1 LNYLTCPIFG
11 GQFSGA
17 AIETLQ
23 ALPQADRRL
32 KALVQHVETLKQLKD
47 YQGKVQEFVDAG
59 NPAAYRRA
67 RALMEAVACGQ
78 RVTPTLSAPEVNGWL
93 EELRAIET
101 HRELVEKWGTFAQNL
116 HPLLY
121 RYQTAYEA
129 LHAER
134 QAAYAAVKAE
144 LDALAIPTETLADRL
159 CAGPVTWGAGGLTCP
174 DCGTA
179 LETLYYQIQSAAQEK
194 GRLIQE
200 ARGKRQDAE
209 GTGQEAGGAEEF
221 VVVYLH
227 EVIATREIADDA
239 ALAQAIEELRDAI
252 QAELKTGKKVVLA

>member
-194 GRLIQE
+194 AKLVASSRVASSKGT
-200 ARGKRQDAE
+200 E
-209 GTGQEAGGAEEF
+209 GTEQVT
-221 VVVYLH
+221 VVRLT
-227 EVIATREIADDA
+227 EVITTREIADDA

>member
-1 LNYLTCPIFG
+1 MNYLTCPIFG

-194 GRLIQE
+194 AKLVASSRVASSKGT
-200 ARGKRQDAE
+200 E
-209 GTGQEAGGAEEF
+209 GTEQVT
-221 VVVYLH
+221 VVRLT
-227 EVIATREIADDA
+227 EVITTREIADDA